1 MPRSN
6 WQYREANGAARPGS
20 TNGPESVVGTK
31 GADKDLAEGAAGG
44 TVEGEDAEDGEVD
57 VDVDVEDECGDGD
70 IAGGAEVIAEDS
82 AGDSVEGVIDSATS
96 ELD

>member
-6 WQYREANGAARPGS
+6 WQYRDANGAARPGS
-20 TNGPESVVGTK
+20 TNGSESVAGTK
-31 GADKDLAEGAAGG
+31 GADKDLAEG
-44 TVEGEDAEDGEVD
+44 EDAEEGEVD
-57 VDVDVEDECGDGD
+57 VKDGSGDGD
-70 IAGGAEVIAEDS
+70 ITGGAEVIAEDS

>member
-20 TNGPESVVGTK
+20 TNGSESVAGTK
-31 GADKDLAEGAAGG
+31 GADKDLAEG
-44 TVEGEDAEDGEVD
+44 EDAEEGEVD
-57 VDVDVEDECGDGD
+57 VKDGSGDGD
-70 IAGGAEVIAEDS
+70 ITGGAEVIAEDS

>member
-20 TNGPESVVGTK
+20 TNGSESVAGTK
-31 GADKDLAEGAAGG
+31 GADKDLAEG
-44 TVEGEDAEDGEVD
+44 EDAEEGEVEL
-57 VDVDVEDECGDGD
+57 DVEDGCGDGD

-82 AGDSVEGVIDSATS
+82 AGDSVEGVIDNATS

>member
-20 TNGPESVVGTK
+20 TNGPESVVETK
-31 GADKDLAEGAAGG
+31 GADKDLAEG
-44 TVEGEDAEDGEVD
+44 EDAEEGEVD
-57 VDVDVEDECGDGD
+57 VKDGSGDGD
-70 IAGGAEVIAEDS
+70 ITGGAEVIAEDS

>member
-6 WQYREANGAARPGS
+6 WQYREVNGAARPGS

-57 VDVDVEDECGDGD
+57 VEDECGDGD